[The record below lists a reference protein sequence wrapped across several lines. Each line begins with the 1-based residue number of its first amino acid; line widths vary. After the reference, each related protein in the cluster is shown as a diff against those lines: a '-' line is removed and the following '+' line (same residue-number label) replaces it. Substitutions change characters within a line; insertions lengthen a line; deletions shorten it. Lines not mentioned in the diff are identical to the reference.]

1 MLLSFLCD
9 TTLTQPTRHD
19 ESTPASS
26 GRDKIDYENALG
38 FLYDRIDYERLTTG
52 TSRYPFRLTRM
63 RELLGRLGLGH
74 FIELAPVTKLASAAE
89 RTSDIER
96 ASKPAVIHLAG
107 TKGKGSTASMV
118 AAALTAAGLKTGLY
132 TSPHLQQLEERFR
145 VDGQICHPNELISL
159 VDQVRPVDEALMSD
173 GIGAGSFFELTT
185 ALSLLHFHHSGCDA
199 VVLETGLGGRLD
211 STNVCWPDVTA
222 ITSIG
227 LDHQHV
233 LGDTLAQ
240 IATEKAGIIKPGV
253 PVISGVRAD
262 EPAEVIERIAAE
274 KNSPLLK
281 IGRDF
286 TLDWQPNP
294 VWGSQI
300 TFHGRTNPLGK
311 TLAAHVA
318 MEGEHQARNAA
329 MAIAIVQVL
338 RNRLPTVI
346 RGDIKSADITDATIA
361 GALANLRCDGRIQRY
376 ALSEKTTGIIDAAHN
391 EDSIAALCQT
401 LKRRATTGP
410 VAIVFGTSIDKS
422 SGPMLEQIAELA
434 KHIDLKRI
442 QITRF
447 NGNPRWRPT
456 AELMAQMPDSLRP
469 IAVVN
474 DDPIQACQAGLQAV
488 TPGGML
494 IVCGSFFL
502 AAETAPWMHSIT
514 CEATD
519 AS

>member
-1 MLLSFLCD
+1 CD

-19 ESTPASS
+19 ESTPAGS
-26 GRDKIDYENALG
+26 GPDKTDYEKALG
-38 FLYDRIDYERLTTG
+38 FLYDRIDYERMTSG

-63 RELLGRLGLGH
+63 RELLGRLELGH
-74 FIELAPVTKLASAAE
+74 FTDQTPAADQPTNADQP
-89 RTSDIER
+89 RNADQPPDADR
-96 ASKPAVIHLAG
+96 ASRPAVIHLAG

-145 VDGQICHPNELISL
+145 VDGQICCPDELIAL
-159 VDQVRPVDEALMSD
+159 VDRVRPVDEALLAE

-185 ALSLLHFHHSGCDA
+185 ALSLLHFHRSDCDA

-240 IATEKAGIIKPGV
+240 IATEKAGIIKPRV
-253 PVISGVRAD
+253 PVISGVRTD

-286 TLDWQPNP
+286 TLDWHPDP
-294 VWGSQI
+294 VWGSEI
-300 TFHGRTNPLGK
+300 TFQGKTHPLGK
-311 TLAAHVA
+311 TLTAHVA

-338 RNRLPTVI
+338 RDQWLAGI
-346 RGDIKSADITDATIA
+346 RGNIKSGNIKSGDITDAAITD
-361 GALANLRCDGRIQRY
+361 ALASLRCNGRIQRY
-376 ALSEKTTGIIDAAHN
+376 QLPKGTTGIIDAAHN
-391 EDSIAALCQT
+391 EDSIAALCQM
-401 LKRRATTGP
+401 LKRRATVGP

-422 SGPMLEQIAELA
+422 SGPMLELFADLA
-434 KHIDLKRI
+434 KYIDLKRI

-447 NGNPRWRPT
+447 KGNPRWRPT
-456 AELMAQMPDSLRP
+456 GELMAQMPDVLRP
-469 IAVVN
+469 IALVD
-474 DDPIQACQAGLQAV
+474 DDPIKSCQAGLQTV
-488 TPGGML
+488 TPGGTL
-494 IVCGSFFL
+494 IVCGSFFM
-502 AAETAPWMHSIT
+502 AAETASWMESV
-514 CEATD
+514 ARD
-519 AS
+519 